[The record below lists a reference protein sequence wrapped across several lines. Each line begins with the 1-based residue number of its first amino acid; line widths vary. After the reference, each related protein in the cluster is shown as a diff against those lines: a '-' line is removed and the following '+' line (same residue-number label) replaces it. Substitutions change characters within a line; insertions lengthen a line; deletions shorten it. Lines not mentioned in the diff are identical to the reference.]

1 MSLQTRGMW
10 HAAPR
15 TPLSSCGPSIA
26 PTAAAAAAAA
36 AATTTTA
43 AGTAATT
50 AAATAAAAAAAA
62 ATRTEPR
69 DTRRLS
75 GQQQADA
82 RNGQRAKLCVL
93 LGDGARQPEARREMR
108 RHVAEIMGE
117 IAPGG
122 DLAG

>member
-1 MSLQTRGMW
+1 MARGVG
-10 HAAPR
+10 A
-15 TPLSSCGPSIA
+15 GG
-26 PTAAAAAAAA
+26 AAAALPTLRPAAAGERPGEGPAAA

-43 AGTAATT
+43 AWTAATT
-50 AAATAAAAAAAA
+50 AAATAAAAA

-117 IAPGG
+117 IASDG